1 MVDGGGRYDDGIE
14 IYAAAGFQVS
24 WGFDGVKLQ
33 YSGQIKKAQLQQ
45 RTYSYFDYTSIAV

>member
-45 RTYSYFDYTSIAV
+45 RTYSYFDYTSIDD